1 MGFRENLNKEFVEL
15 VMGELRAQR
24 GLTARGCYLPL
35 AEGTKES
42 HGLSDPRWS
51 ACLRELIPQKE
62 ELPGRDWRCQEDADP
77 AESTNGGSVKEGSI
91 AGCIQKKNRLKQISV
106 PEVAGALEEYVK
118 ISDIWIIIQM
128 LSVAETDFGIV
139 TELPSLFLL

>member
-1 MGFRENLNKEFVEL
+1 M
-15 VMGELRAQR
+15 
-24 GLTARGCYLPL
+24 
-35 AEGTKES
+35 
-42 HGLSDPRWS
+42 
-51 ACLRELIPQKE
+51 
-62 ELPGRDWRCQEDADP
+62 PGRDWRCQEDADP